1 MTSAAASA
9 GREPGPNREGWRLL
23 REALGEQRSGL
34 LWGVGIGLA
43 WSAGKVAVPQLTKLG
58 VDRGIEGN
66 GSLALWAGLVVAAGV
81 IAGVFTSLRRWV
93 AFRESRWI
101 ETRLRERIF
110 SHLLRLD
117 AGYHDRTSTGQLMS
131 RASSDLQ
138 QVQAFVVMIPLTLS
152 NVAMLAAVVVL
163 LLASQPMLAVI
174 ALAPL
179 PFVNVL
185 ANRFSKR
192 IHPAVL
198 AVQAEQAELASVV
211 EETVSGVRVIKGFG
225 AEAVQADRLR
235 KEADDI
241 RGVAMRAA
249 NIRSSF
255 LPAIDLLP
263 SIGLIA
269 VLGLGGHLVIDGDM
283 TIGDLVKFNAYITM
297 MIWPLRNIGMT
308 VAMAQR
314 AAVALV
320 RVHEVLDTEPRVVE
334 PDEPRSLP
342 VGEATGAL
350 SIADVSFSYGD
361 EQPVLD
367 GLRFDVAPGSA
378 VALVG
383 GTGCGKSTLVR
394 LLTRFHDPA
403 EGSIRI
409 DGVDVRD
416 LSLAELR
423 GAVGIVF
430 EETFLFND
438 TVAANIA
445 FARPRASVAE
455 IERAARLAGAH
466 EFIERL
472 PAGYRTVL
480 GERGYSLS
488 GGQRQ
493 RIAIARAIV
502 SDPRILV
509 LDDATS
515 AVDPSKEHEIREAM
529 ATVMRGRTTIVIA
542 HRPGTIALADRVI
555 LLDGGRAAA
564 TGTHDELLA
573 TNERYRQVL
582 AAWAVRDDDGDDEQP
597 VPSAVAARDAVTG
610 EVVRRRAAE
619 SAADPTEE
627 GRG

>member
-1 MTSAAASA
+1 M
-9 GREPGPNREGWRLL
+9 LL
-23 REALGEQRSGL
+23 QALGEQKSGL
-34 LWGVGIGLA
+34 FWGVMIGLA

-58 VDRGIEGN
+58 VDRGIEGD
-66 GSLALWAGLVVAAGV
+66 GSLVLWAGLVVAAGV
-81 IAGVFTSLRRWV
+81 IAGVFTALRRWV

-152 NVAMLAAVVVL
+152 NVAMLVAVVVL
-163 LLASQPMLAVI
+163 LVASQPMLAVI

-198 AVQAEQAELASVV
+198 AVQAEQAELAAVV

-235 KEADDI
+235 KEAEDI
-241 RGVAMRAA
+241 RGVAMKAA

-320 RVHEVLDTEPRVVE
+320 RVHEVLDTEPRIVDPVE
-334 PDEPRSLP
+334 PRRLPSGVSL
-342 VGEATGAL
+342 GAL
-350 SIADVSFSYGD
+350 SVDDVTFSYGD
-361 EQPVLD
+361 ESRVLE
-367 GLRFDVAPGSA
+367 GLTFEVPPGSA

-383 GTGCGKSTLVR
+383 GTGSGKSTLVR

-403 EGSIRI
+403 AGSIRI

-416 LSLAELR
+416 LELNELR

-445 FARPRASVAE
+445 FARPRASTEE

-466 EFIERL
+466 DFIERL
-472 PAGYRTVL
+472 PEGYRTVL

-555 LLDGGRAAA
+555 LLDEGRAAA
-564 TGTHDELLA
+564 IGTHEELLA
-573 TNERYRQVL
+573 GNERYRQVL
-582 AAWAVRDDDGDDEQP
+582 AAWAVRDDDGDDETP
-597 VPSAVAARDAVTG
+597 APSALATRDAVTG
-610 EVVRRRAAE
+610 EIVRARAAA
-619 SAADPTEE
+619 SAVEQSEE